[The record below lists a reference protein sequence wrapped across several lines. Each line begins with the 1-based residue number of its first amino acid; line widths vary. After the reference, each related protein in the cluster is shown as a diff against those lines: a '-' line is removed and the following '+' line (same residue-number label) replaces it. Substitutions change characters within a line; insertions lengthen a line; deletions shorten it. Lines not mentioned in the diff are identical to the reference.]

1 VTTRS
6 LLDSQ
11 VDGTAEHN
19 DMVPILLGLW
29 KILDDAATKLEAHAS
44 HEQGKAAIVDR
55 DGLLALLG
63 VISLRNTLHNWL
75 GDAESSQPR
84 SFGVPVS
91 EANAWRL
98 SR

>member
-19 DMVPILLGLW
+19 DMVPLLLGLW
-29 KILDDAATKLEAHAS
+29 KILDDAAIELDAHAS
-44 HEQGKAAIVDR
+44 HEQGKAAIVDS
-55 DGLLALLG
+55 DVLLALLG
-63 VISLRNTLHNWL
+63 LISLRNTLHNWL
-75 GDAESSQPR
+75 GEAESSQPQ
-84 SFGVPVS
+84 SFDVPAS